1 MVKKVKCSSPVYL
14 KRHDMYVR
22 CGNCLSCRIK
32 KSLEWSMRISHE
44 LQQYK
49 NVGSFLTLTYNN
61 MNLPLCLGLCKRHL
75 QLFFKRLRRDFEY
88 KYKKN
93 LDFKYFA
100 VGEYG
105 GLHGR
110 PHYHIIFIGL
120 PPEYFKEKSI
130 YWQKVQKGYNFE
142 TSLWNKGICNIQIVA
157 PPNIKYVTGYVM
169 KKLGKGSAKEYIE
182 YGFQPPFQV
191 ASKGIGLEWI
201 QNNALRIDFKNS
213 SLKYNGKKIGLPR
226 YYRDKL
232 EIDAQEVIPIY
243 DAVLERVKYFNKYK
257 SLSKGQIQE
266 LSNAL
271 TNEHISQYELSNI
284 LEHRHLEMLRKFNQS
299 KKT

>member
-1 MVKKVKCSSPVYL
+1 
-14 KRHDMYVR
+14 MYVR

-44 LQQYK
+44 LQEYN

-61 MNLPLCLGLCKRHL
+61 LNLPLCMGLCKRHL

-88 KYKKN
+88 KYKN
-93 LDFKYFA
+93 TLDFKYFA

-110 PHYHIIFIGL
+110 PHYHIILIGL

-142 TSLWNKGICNIQIVA
+142 TSLWNKGICNIQLVA

-169 KKLGKGSAKEYIE
+169 KKLGKSSAKEYKE

-191 ASKGIGLEWI
+191 TSKGIGLEWI
-201 QNNALRIDFKNS
+201 QNNVLRIDLNDT
-213 SLKYNGKKIGLPR
+213 SLKFEGKKVGLPR

-232 EIDAQEVIPIY
+232 GLDAKEVISIR
-243 DAVLERVKYFNKYK
+243 DGLLERVKYFNKYK
-257 SLSKGQIQE
+257 DLSLGQLHE
-266 LSNAL
+266 LKKAIENHHV
-271 TNEHISQYELSNI
+271 TQNEISNI
-284 LEHRHLEMLRKFNQS
+284 LEQRHLEMLRKFNQLG
-299 KKT
+299 KK

>member
-1 MVKKVKCSSPVYL
+1 
-14 KRHDMYVR
+14 
-22 CGNCLSCRIK
+22 
-32 KSLEWSMRISHE
+32 MRISHE
-44 LQQYK
+44 LQEYD

-61 MNLPLCLGLCKRHL
+61 LNIPLCMGLCKRHL

-88 KYKKN
+88 KYKKT

-110 PHYHIIFIGL
+110 PHYHIIFIGI

-142 TSLWNKGICNIQIVA
+142 TSLWNKGICNIQLVA
-157 PPNIKYVTGYVM
+157 QPNIKYVTGYVM
-169 KKLGKGSAKEYIE
+169 KKLGKGSAKEYKE
-182 YGFQPPFQV
+182 YGLQPPFQV
-191 ASKGIGLEWI
+191 TSKGIGLEWI
-201 QNNALRIDFKNS
+201 QNNSLRIDLNDS
-213 SLKYNGKKIGLPR
+213 SLKFEGKKVGLPR

-232 EIDAQEVIPIY
+232 GLEANEVISIY
-243 DAVLERVKYFNKYK
+243 DSILERVKYFNRYNE
-257 SLSKGQIQE
+257 LSTGQLIE

-271 TNEHISQYELSNI
+271 KNEHISQYQLSEL
-284 LEHRHLEMLRKFNQS
+284 LENRHLEMLRKFNQLG
-299 KKT
+299 KK